1 MLSCPADVRV
11 QDFLL
16 RSHGD
21 AGNGSHSAAL
31 QQSCTLLLQR
41 GVQLL
46 SDFTRRAAA
55 WTDGGVVR
63 ADLGQVNLTGRHSGI
78 KISIFIMN
86 AV

>member
-1 MLSCPADVRV
+1 M
-11 QDFLL
+11 